1 MIAIAKPYLTIEE
14 ADAAHSTIL
23 TGWITQGP
31 KVAEFEEK
39 FAAYVGSKYAVAL
52 SNCTTALHLS
62 MIVAGV
68 GKGDEV
74 ICPSMSYIATANSI
88 VYVGATP
95 VFAEVNPRTYN
106 IDVAHAEKLITPK
119 KISLFSH

>member
-1 MIAIAKPYLTIEE
+1 MIPIAKPCLGKEE
-14 ADAAHSTIL
+14 AQAAHDTIL

-31 KVAEFEEK
+31 KVAEFEK
-39 FAAYVGSKYAVAL
+39 NFAEFVGSKYAVAV

-62 MIVAGV
+62 MIVAGI
-68 GKGDEV
+68 GPGDEV

-95 VFAEVNPRTYN
+95 VFAETSF
-106 IDVAHAEKLITPK
+106 VAKS
-119 KISLFSH
+119 SLMFFAFSIKPGDASGLSF